1 MNTQLLSTS
10 LRFTSRLVSRRC
22 LSRPHIQRAIA
33 SQALGY
39 RAKYAVKLRQ
49 KAEEAGLSVSD
60 LVKKAEAEKAERR
73 KAEAE
78 KLKAAA
84 AKFKNEKLTE
94 SSAPSSQGEKASSVS
109 TGERKDAAPF
119 RALSSILNLPRLLST
134 PHTPEQ
140 ISALWT
146 AYHASRSGGTGRGFV
161 CATIPLKMYKTM
173 ENSGRAYPSFVVPV
187 PRVQQH
193 EQSREDG
200 KWVVGA
206 DESDPAVQKPKSDD
220 NQNVA
225 HEFYYL
231 QWDFH
236 DAPPIPTPSEDLF
249 AKPVQTPEKGEN
261 PPTATILFTP
271 LQEYKIRGS
280 FATPYLV
287 LTLYTDL
294 SATHGLVL
302 LRGEITPSSGAGSGS
317 ADRYMLTQE
326 DSQLLTMALQKFY
339 LWNEDPKQDDDLS
352 GKTLLRTFH
361 ERPQEFKWEDLIRF
375 SNLTI

>member
-1 MNTQLLSTS
+1 MNTQPLSTS
-10 LRFTSRLVSRRC
+10 LRFTSRL
-22 LSRPHIQRAIA
+22 LSRKCLIRPSHILRAIA
-33 SQALGY
+33 SQAPEHQ
-39 RAKYAVKLRQ
+39 AKYADKLRQ
-49 KAEEAGLSVSD
+49 KAEEAGLSVSE

-73 KAEAE
+73 KAEAD

-94 SSAPSSQGEKASSVS
+94 SPSHSSQGEKAPSVL
-109 TGERKDAAPF
+109 TGERKDATPF
-119 RALSSILNLPRLLST
+119 RALSSILSLPRLLST

-193 EQSREDG
+193 EQEEDRKG
-200 KWVVGA
+200 VVGA
-206 DESDPAVQKPKSDD
+206 DESDPALQKPKSDD

-249 AKPVQTPEKGEN
+249 AKPVQTPEGGN

-271 LQEYKIRGS
+271 LQEYKMRGS

-287 LTLYTDL
+287 LTLYADL

-302 LRGEITPSSGAGSGS
+302 LRGEITPSTGAGNGT

-339 LWNEDPKQDDDLS
+339 LWNEDPKQDNDLS

-361 ERPQEFKWEDLIRF
+361 ERPQEFKWEDLIKF